1 MASVFTDIR
10 LYRYTG
16 KGAFGES
23 AIVVSGST
31 SRWAYINC
39 LMAALI
45 GAMISLGI
53 FVF

>member
-1 MASVFTDIR
+1 MASAFADMC

-23 AIVVSGST
+23 AIVDSGSKRR
-31 SRWAYINC
+31 SAYIDC
-39 LMAALI
+39 LTAAFV

>member
-1 MASVFTDIR
+1 MSSAFTDIR

-23 AIVVSGST
+23 AIVDSGS
-31 SRWAYINC
+31 RRRLAYTDC
-39 LMAALI
+39 LTATLVGTII
-45 GAMISLGI
+45 GLGI